1 MASRKKIIVY
11 IFMLALSIQDLIA
24 SKSSGASRS
33 SGFNRT
39 GIHPITSEEKAKMT
53 DNIRN
58 SFEQARR
65 QYGIVSP
72 APQQ

>member
-11 IFMLALSIQDLIA
+11 IFMLALSIQDCIASGA
-24 SKSSGASRS
+24 SKSSG
-33 SGFNRT
+33 FNGT
-39 GIHPITSEEKAKMT
+39 GIHPITPEEKAKMT
-53 DNIRN
+53 DNIRK